1 MAECRHASQHNQE
14 NCQIGAGFL
23 NFSTLLTNGDLSN
36 LYYDG
41 EIIKWNGDLT
51 LLKRITSEAFR
62 LEGKWSSPGGKRKK
76 FVSSNTDLSFTW
88 YPEKQNSLIFQGRG
102 GDTLQ
107 NVCIRYCEVKQSRS
121 GNKFSNEFC
130 ESDRLSADDN
140 KSVCISHD
148 IKNSIPISAVGVSA
162 EMPEPLSKND
172 IQAKKYKNVRS
183 DPSVCELL
191 NKPDCSCQCGVLAA
205 ELEGVKLDMIIMNKN
220 IESKIFATREKD
232 EIARLRKDLDIERE
246 KCERFESDIAT
257 LVSGRNQEI
266 YELNKTNVSL
276 ENDLKAAKVNNESL
290 KEIIMH
296 IYSNKHLKSNQCKIS
311 PSSNLPNEHNQ
322 INEHDQT
329 DFVRLNQPN
338 EHDQIKYS
346 CSFKV
351 NELISDNTNYV
362 CAELNTITNTN
373 TNTITPEL
381 LPSTPCSNKKL
392 KLNVNT
398 INEDDNNLTKAT
410 EDHQHCRPTTQLPEW
425 INMLPLIEISKS
437 PIKLNGSNPTA
448 SKPNVLRE
456 SDNATWKS
464 KIHQNPPD
472 ELGLT
477 EIPESNPRPTTHSS
491 QFFWGLPVPYRDKYG
506 KLH

>member
-1 MAECRHASQHNQE
+1 
-14 NCQIGAGFL
+14 
-23 NFSTLLTNGDLSN
+23 
-36 LYYDG
+36 
-41 EIIKWNGDLT
+41 
-51 LLKRITSEAFR
+51 
-62 LEGKWSSPGGKRKK
+62 
-76 FVSSNTDLSFTW
+76 
-88 YPEKQNSLIFQGRG
+88 
-102 GDTLQ
+102 
-107 NVCIRYCEVKQSRS
+107 
-121 GNKFSNEFC
+121 
-130 ESDRLSADDN
+130 
-140 KSVCISHD
+140 
-148 IKNSIPISAVGVSA
+148 
-162 EMPEPLSKND
+162 
-172 IQAKKYKNVRS
+172 
-183 DPSVCELL
+183 
-191 NKPDCSCQCGVLAA
+191 
-205 ELEGVKLDMIIMNKN
+205 
-220 IESKIFATREKD
+220 
-232 EIARLRKDLDIERE
+232 
-246 KCERFESDIAT
+246 
-257 LVSGRNQEI
+257 
-266 YELNKTNVSL
+266 
-276 ENDLKAAKVNNESL
+276 
-290 KEIIMH
+290 MH

-362 CAELNTITNTN
+362 CAELNTIT
-373 TNTITPEL
+373 PEL

-392 KLNVNT
+392 KLNLNT

-472 ELGLT
+472 EFGLT
-477 EIPESNPRPTTHSS
+477 EILESNPRSTTHSS

>member
-1 MAECRHASQHNQE
+1 M
-14 NCQIGAGFL
+14 
-23 NFSTLLTNGDLSN
+23 
-36 LYYDG
+36 
-41 EIIKWNGDLT
+41 
-51 LLKRITSEAFR
+51 
-62 LEGKWSSPGGKRKK
+62 
-76 FVSSNTDLSFTW
+76 
-88 YPEKQNSLIFQGRG
+88 
-102 GDTLQ
+102 
-107 NVCIRYCEVKQSRS
+107 SR
-121 GNKFSNEFC
+121 
-130 ESDRLSADDN
+130 
-140 KSVCISHD
+140 
-148 IKNSIPISAVGVSA
+148 
-162 EMPEPLSKND
+162 
-172 IQAKKYKNVRS
+172 
-183 DPSVCELL
+183 
-191 NKPDCSCQCGVLAA
+191 DCS
-205 ELEGVKLDMIIMNKN
+205 
-220 IESKIFATREKD
+220 
-232 EIARLRKDLDIERE
+232 IERE
-246 KCERFESDIAT
+246 KCERFESDIAI

-338 EHDQIKYS
+338 EHDQIKYR

-362 CAELNTITNTN
+362 CAELNTIT
-373 TNTITPEL
+373 PEL

-392 KLNVNT
+392 KLNLNT
-398 INEDDNNLTKAT
+398 INEDVNNLTKAT
-410 EDHQHCRPTTQLPEW
+410 EDHQDCRPTTQLPEW

-477 EIPESNPRPTTHSS
+477 EILESNPRSTTHSS